1 MKESVNNPDH
11 YGGKENI
18 YEAIK
23 IIEAHKLDFA
33 EGDALKYLLRY
44 KKKNGIEDLKKSQWY
59 INYLIERES
68 KIKAPDLN
76 RGL

>member
-11 YGGKENI
+11 YGGKSNI

-23 IIEAHKLDFA
+23 IIEAHNLDFA
-33 EGDALKYLLRY
+33 EGNALKYLLRY

-68 KIKAPDLN
+68 NKPTIEK
-76 RGL
+76 

>member
-23 IIEAHKLDFA
+23 IIEAHNLDFA
-33 EGDALKYLLRY
+33 EGNALKYLLRY

-68 KIKAPDLN
+68 KIKAPELN